1 MKPKLLLALDDTGL
15 TVWQIDRTNCRQ
27 LARFK
32 HEERHEDVLHNLLQR
47 WPTAPLHLLV
57 DMGTE
62 TFQVSTLPPLGGSD
76 RNALLRR
83 KMEHHFP
90 QTPYR
95 NARRQ
100 AKGQTWLLSALN
112 ERKRPDALLTLL
124 LQEKSALA
132 GIHSVALACQ
142 DLLPR
147 LPHIAPQCLLVT
159 PAADLALRHSYFS
172 SGNLLFSRLTTL
184 PADPG
189 IAGSAAAA
197 EIHRTRQFL
206 NSEQQLRRES
216 PLDVLLLTDS
226 SGPSSLAEHLA
237 QQLQAESTLIR
248 VHHKGIPEL
257 CKTLNLPAQEGW
269 PALLGCAIARGM
281 IQDHYRPAFA
291 GRYHRLRQFGRLLQL
306 GAASIFIAGTALGFW
321 LLNEGRSLQAQGRE
335 IERTLLLEYERKR
348 EFDGRL
354 AAAQPDPTLPIAEVI
369 ALYQNHIANWPDGE
383 ATAKSISRI
392 WADFPQLQLDRF
404 DWQAIHAPIARG
416 KNTPSVECGPAQRII
431 LAGQFAPEL
440 APRQIQ
446 SALQQLSDALSRKL
460 GGRAEILD
468 SPLAPASPKQVLRDE
483 TERGTRI
490 FQLQLQLPAPC
501 GAQA

>member
-1 MKPKLLLALDDTGL
+1 
-15 TVWQIDRTNCRQ
+15 
-27 LARFK
+27 
-32 HEERHEDVLHNLLQR
+32 
-47 WPTAPLHLLV
+47 
-57 DMGTE
+57 
-62 TFQVSTLPPLGGSD
+62 
-76 RNALLRR
+76 
-83 KMEHHFP
+83 
-90 QTPYR
+90 
-95 NARRQ
+95 
-100 AKGQTWLLSALN
+100 
-112 ERKRPDALLTLL
+112 
-124 LQEKSALA
+124 
-132 GIHSVALACQ
+132 
-142 DLLPR
+142 
-147 LPHIAPQCLLVT
+147 
-159 PAADLALRHSYFS
+159 
-172 SGNLLFSRLTTL
+172 
-184 PADPG
+184 
-189 IAGSAAAA
+189 
-197 EIHRTRQFL
+197 
-206 NSEQQLRRES
+206 
-216 PLDVLLLTDS
+216 
-226 SGPSSLAEHLA
+226 
-237 QQLQAESTLIR
+237 
-248 VHHKGIPEL
+248 
-257 CKTLNLPAQEGW
+257 
-269 PALLGCAIARGM
+269 M